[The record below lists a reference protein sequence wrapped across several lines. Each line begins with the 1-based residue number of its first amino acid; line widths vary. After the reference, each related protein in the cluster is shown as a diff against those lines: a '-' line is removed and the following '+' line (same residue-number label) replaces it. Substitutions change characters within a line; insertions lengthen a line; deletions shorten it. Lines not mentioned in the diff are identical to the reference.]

1 MVGEVNKIIFN
12 MLISGQGVY
21 LPEIGTLYI
30 ERKGAKKVAEKLFGK
45 KQRQRK
51 NKGNLFRIPF
61 SVTS

>member
-30 ERKGAKKVAEKLFGK
+30 ERKGAKKGCREQALESSQCGELHYTGA
-45 KQRQRK
+45 
-51 NKGNLFRIPF
+51 GYLACG
-61 SVTS
+61 